1 MRKLWTLF
9 TICLVSMTFA
19 VAPALAVD
27 PPKVTLDRVEVA
39 SIQEYFQTAAKTKD
53 KEGKE
58 KTVKVGAIINTAYI
72 FNIENPNK
80 EPVMLD
86 EFTFTIAFEGFEV
99 NTVTSYEDAWIPGG
113 KTNQLRVIATNEARP
128 TMLSLLVGADNVEKL
143 KEMGV
148 KAPDLVAKWWMN
160 ISDFSFP
167 IEIVNGT
174 AVFKTEDGKTL
185 RSTYTGTFGGK

>member
-1 MRKLWTLF
+1 MRKFWTLF
-9 TICLVSMTFA
+9 TICLVSLTFA

-39 SIQEYFQTAAKTKD
+39 SIQDYFQTAAKTKD

-86 EFTFTIAFEGFEV
+86 EFTFTVAFEGFEV

-128 TMLSLLVGADNVEKL
+128 TMLNLLVGVDNVEKL
-143 KEMGV
+143 KEMGI

-160 ISDFSFP
+160 IADFSFP
-167 IEIVNGT
+167 IEVVNGT
-174 AVFKTEDGKTL
+174 AVFKSEDGETL
-185 RSTYTGTFGGK
+185 RTTYTGKFGGK